1 MLRHAVPLYDNWFSF
16 FLFFV
21 LFFIFFLFWFFFL
34 FCWCLLPFPVFTVKL
49 RFSVAAV
56 ILAISLIAID
66 VCNKALHGWHFVVL
80 LYGQKAWSN
89 AFYLMFH
96 GCLHDCIQQLYFHF
110 SLISVVRRDF
120 SISISENII
129 TSENCFIKSSKFST
143 KMSLPQDLFL
153 KESTYDNLR
162 VSNSSITVFWDFG
175 NSLLTFILND
185 SLHYLWLFEC
195 RALFDID
202 KQVRVPTSFICTEW
216 RFINLFRRS
225 SKCSFV
231 ISLSTDSCTKCKTS
245 SLPHFLLLRFRVSI
259 EATMGV
265 FKSLPSTT

>member
-1 MLRHAVPLYDNWFSF
+1 M
-16 FLFFV
+16 
-21 LFFIFFLFWFFFL
+21 
-34 FCWCLLPFPVFTVKL
+34 C
-49 RFSVAAV
+49 
-56 ILAISLIAID
+56 AIR
-66 VCNKALHGWHFVVL
+66 ALHGWHFVVL
-80 LYGQKAWSN
+80 LYGQKAWNN

-96 GCLHDCIQQLYFHF
+96 GCLHDCIQQLYFHV
-110 SLISVVRRDF
+110 SLISVVRSDF

-153 KESTYDNLR
+153 KESTCDNLR

-175 NSLLTFILND
+175 SSLLTFILND